1 MRIIVFGAGRVGEA
15 IARDLAAD
23 ESFDVTV
30 ADIDGKALERLRGVH
45 GLTTV
50 QADLR
55 TVEMVRRLAGAH
67 DLVVG
72 AVPGPMGYGMVHSAI
87 GAGRDI
93 VDISFFEEDPY
104 PELDELAR
112 RHGVMVLTD
121 CGIAPGFSNLVVG
134 TALAELDS
142 VESFECLVG
151 GLPEHREE
159 PFEYKAVFSP
169 IDVIAEYTRPAR
181 LVENG
186 KVVIRE
192 ALSGVEEIDF
202 AGVGMLEAFN
212 TDGLRTLLRLD
223 IADMKEKTLRYPG
236 HAAKVRLLR
245 DAGFFSSE
253 PMDFQGHK
261 ISPLEMT
268 TRLLFPLWQLKE
280 GEHDL
285 TVMRMAIRGRRGGR
299 ELLRKYEL
307 IDHYDRRSGTTSMA
321 RTTGYTCTAIVRL
334 VARGEF
340 RREGVFAPEVLGG
353 CSGCFE
359 TVLRDLEARGIRMH
373 REELL
378 VGEENSAS
386 A

>member
-1 MRIIVFGAGRVGEA
+1 MRIIVFGAGRVGAA

-23 ESFDVTV
+23 QSFDVTV
-30 ADIDGKALERLRGVH
+30 ADIDENALRRLRGVER
-45 GLTTV
+45 LTTV
-50 QADLR
+50 RADLR

-121 CGIAPGFSNLVVG
+121 CGIAPGFSNLVLG
-134 TALAELDS
+134 TALTELDS

-151 GLPEHREE
+151 GLPEHREP

-186 KVVIRE
+186 KIVVRE
-192 ALSGVEEIDF
+192 ALSGVEEVEF
-202 AGVGMLEAFN
+202 EGVGRLEAFN

-236 HAAKVRLLR
+236 HAAKIRLLR
-245 DAGFFSSE
+245 DAGFFSPE
-253 PMDFQGHK
+253 AMDFQGHE

-268 TRLLFPLWQLKE
+268 TRVLFPIWQLKE
-280 GEHDL
+280 GEADL
-285 TVMRMAIRGRRGGR
+285 TVMRMEVQGLRDGRKV
-299 ELLRKYEL
+299 LRKYEL
-307 IDHYDRRSGTTSMA
+307 IDRYDRRSGTTSMA

-334 VARGEF
+334 VARGDF
-340 RREGVFAPEVLGG
+340 RREGVYAPEVIGG
-353 CSGCFE
+353 CAGCFE
-359 TVLRDLEARGIRMH
+359 AVLGDLEERGIKVE
-373 REELL
+373 REEL
-378 VGEENSAS
+378 VETD
-386 A
+386 